1 MMMYRDE
8 NSKVKRVITEKT
20 WSDGTISK
28 KEDVSEIS
36 QNEFGN
42 QVMTITRNEYNNNE
56 LINTEIFTYERVKIN
71 PIYLDVNVRNTYDV
85 IVNEM
90 TRPDKSCLR
99 YTMYINKITQQIDK
113 TEICNWDS
121 SKKRLSKKIVSKFKQ
136 GEDTVEVINEYDSS
150 DALKRT
156 TKTVYDKYNNIK
168 SRDINEKGFMEFI
181 NVTTKSTDIT
191 TAGNYTEYLVD
202 TFSTTSRDFKPE
214 ITFIQR
220 TYKDNELVEE
230 IRLETISTVLDNTNI
245 EYSTTPHTKQ
255 IYKYDDKGN
264 RIHTEHYIY
273 CKEEDTYKLRFVED
287 KQYDEKNRLV
297 YEKKEYQKVSYA
309 KGYNEPKTLVQ
320 TIEYID

>member
-1 MMMYRDE
+1 
-8 NSKVKRVITEKT
+8 
-20 WSDGTISK
+20 
-28 KEDVSEIS
+28 
-36 QNEFGN
+36 
-42 QVMTITRNEYNNNE
+42 
-56 LINTEIFTYERVKIN
+56 
-71 PIYLDVNVRNTYDV
+71 
-85 IVNEM
+85 
-90 TRPDKSCLR
+90 
-99 YTMYINKITQQIDK
+99 
-113 TEICNWDS
+113 
-121 SKKRLSKKIVSKFKQ
+121 
-136 GEDTVEVINEYDSS
+136 
-150 DALKRT
+150 
-156 TKTVYDKYNNIK
+156 
-168 SRDINEKGFMEFI
+168 MEFI
-181 NVTTKSTDIT
+181 NVTTKSTDII

-230 IRLETISTVLDNTNI
+230 LRSQTISTVLDNTSI
-245 EYSTTPHTKQ
+245 EYSNVPNTKQ